1 MRAER
6 KKHNRKRWALSLL
19 LAVLIMPGIKPFT
32 AAAEEN
38 QAEETTL
45 ESITEPVTETDQTEG
60 LDSEAIKEEDHST
73 QENTETP
80 QTEAGS
86 VTATVGGISRT
97 VSLKVA
103 PREVVTYADYA
114 DWSAVGAAQTEAG
127 LKSSG
132 ALAGSGTAE
141 DPWKIGKPEALAWF
155 ASKVNA
161 GEMAAGNQNIL
172 LTADIN
178 LCGDGFGGSVD
189 APLNWIAIT
198 QLSGTF
204 DGGNHTIDYLRG
216 NQALINVVANGT
228 IQNVTI
234 GANGIL
240 SGSKCA
246 GIAVAPSGTVII
258 TNCINRANITGS
270 FRAGGIIASGEVG
283 NTQVFISKCGNEGTI
298 TITGG
303 IGSGIVGYF
312 SSASMVYYAGIITD
326 CYNKGS
332 IVNRSGDLAGCGGIS
347 NAFGEDRQRISNC
360 YNVGSMSGNRLAAIV
375 PGGRGMTS
383 NCFSRSGNGGG
394 LRNGVTALTQTQL
407 QSWAAAYAL
416 NGQSMDG
423 SWTYTEGGYPTWGEL
438 DRPNDWS
445 VVGQGVIDGLI
456 TSPAMPS
463 GDGSVDTPFQI
474 GSAEHLGVLAAKVN
488 TGSPSLNADLLMD
501 INLTGERYKGSTD
514 NPIRWKPIGTSSS
527 VYSGTFNGNGKA
539 IGYMSVVED
548 GYAGLFGCAGS
559 GAVIKGLGLYTT
571 CSVTASGTTGGNG
584 AAGFVGTVKS
594 DGATDKQITI
604 QNCYN
609 RASITGKTGMTGA
622 FIGNYEGTAGSGTQQ
637 ISNCYTTGRITT
649 SSGTPGAIA
658 GAFTNGSGGGIKY
671 CYWNKDTSSSSN
683 LNAVGSG
690 AQTTVEDSR
699 AMTTT
704 EMNTAAADG
713 TGGLLENLNKGLGGN
728 GWERSAMRNDGY
740 PIFTVSQIA
749 VNWGDVGA
757 AVMAPLCQDMTSSGT
772 AGQAANP
779 YVIWTAED
787 LAWFAY
793 QVNNGKPG
801 LCAELKTDINLF
813 GGLYSG
819 FAYNTGDPDI
829 INKALQ
835 WIPVGSD
842 EDGKRY
848 TGTFNGNGYTITA
861 MLAKGTEKQGLFGT
875 LGDNAAIRKTS
886 ISDCQIETTKG
897 YSGGIAGYVN
907 GKGVEIIEC
916 GNKGTLKGT
925 FSGAGMYFG
934 GCVGGADIASETILD
949 GCYNVG
955 NISAPGGNGV
965 GGILGAQLSGGGT
978 AGHAVIRNCM
988 NRGNVEGNIMI
999 GGIVGAATSG
1009 TVTITGCYNAGAVS
1023 ASGGYAGSIEGNY
1036 STAADA
1042 DITDCLIEAEHVY
1055 GGISSNSQV
1064 VKSEAFGT
1072 WGAAWRLNGSSFK
1085 QSTDLSWTYDKTSP
1099 YPVLSATGLPP
1110 AENWEPVGEALE
1122 YGVLKDMEK
1131 PTGNGN
1137 TTPYQIQTAEQL
1149 AWFAWKVN
1157 VEKISSSNQNIK
1169 LAKDINLFGEKYTGY
1184 TGEKN
1189 LANIEN
1195 ALKWSPIGNY
1205 SYPYQGTFHGGKT
1218 EIDGMYLN
1226 GDSYLGLIGVAQY
1239 PAKVTELGIGV
1250 DSKVIC
1256 KDNFGALLM
1265 GAVIPTSNPVE
1276 ITNCYNLG
1284 TIVNEG
1290 SDVLVAAFVG
1300 DDIRGTR
1307 NSAILSNCY
1316 NAGDTVAFANLSV
1329 GTIDNCYADTT
1340 LNPNNG
1346 THEKGDG
1353 SGVTSL
1359 TTDEMKTSEMAA
1371 FLNTYNGTLKT
1382 GADRVWYTSL
1392 DTEKTKGYPTFKAPT
1407 TIAVEFAQDTP
1418 EGGSSV
1424 TLKDSGSNS
1433 VTITDMKLRS
1443 FGPADSTFTPGTTGD
1458 AGNAFD
1464 QTTYTDVTGSDSNY
1478 HKYGYTNA
1486 NANLAFKAGGTD
1498 LKGLSQ
1504 SLNNPVTG
1512 LGNVSSVSL
1521 GRAAAYTKPED
1532 RYVLL
1537 EGASGTDRYE
1547 IQMTVKGSVGK
1558 TLSVMMP
1565 VRVTMA
1571 QLTPDGTDHKDY
1583 SVDLNITNKNAY
1595 PIDGKI
1601 LKAESKKE
1609 SGYAVLTPVKASI
1622 ALSNTGMLAA
1632 DTGGVRLG
1640 LANLAGKSGPLS
1652 GEKYYDR
1659 DAAAGGTSWME
1670 YRLKYGGVLPY
1681 RYFMEYSGIHVAET
1695 KQFEY
1700 EIGYW
1705 FGVSES
1711 DYTDTADAVVVR

>member
-1 MRAER
+1 MRTER

-32 AAAEEN
+32 AAAEEK

-161 GEMAAGNQNIL
+161 GEMVAENQNIL

-178 LCGDGFGGSVD
+178 LCGDGFGGSVGP
-189 APLNWIAIT
+189 PLNWKAIT
-198 QLSGTF
+198 RFSGTF

-216 NQALINVVANGT
+216 NQALIDTIDNGT
-228 IQNVTI
+228 VQNVII
-234 GANGIL
+234 GANGAL
-240 SGSKCA
+240 NGSGCA
-246 GIAVAPSGTVII
+246 GIAVSPSGICTI
-258 TNCINRANITGS
+258 TNCINKASITANS
-270 FRAGGIIASGEVG
+270 RVAGIIANGGGTKLIV
-283 NTQVFISKCGNEGTI
+283 NKCGNEGAI
-298 TITGG
+298 TINGG
-303 IGSGIVGYF
+303 IGAGIVGYF
-312 SSASMVYYAGIITD
+312 SSGSGQYAGEITN

-332 IVNRSGDLAGCGGIS
+332 IVNRSGDYAGCGGIS
-347 NAFGEDRQRISNC
+347 NAYGEDKQRISNC
-360 YNVGSMSGNRLAAIV
+360 YNSGSMSGNRLAAIV
-375 PGGRGMTS
+375 PGGRGVTS
-383 NCFSRSGNGGG
+383 NCFSRAGNGGG

-423 SWTYTEGGYPTWGEL
+423 AWKYTEGEYPSIGTL
-438 DRPNDWS
+438 DRPADWS
-445 VVGQGVIDGLI
+445 VVGQGLIDRLI
-456 TSPAMPS
+456 TSPALPE
-463 GDGSVDTPFQI
+463 GDGSLDNPYKI
-474 GSAEHLGVLAAKVN
+474 GTAEHLGVFAAKVN
-488 TGSPSLNADLLMD
+488 AGNTETYAALLMD
-501 INLTGERYKGSTD
+501 INLTGERYKGTTT
-514 NPIRWKPIGTSSS
+514 NPIPWKPAGTSSY
-527 VYSGTFNGNGKA
+527 VYKGTFDGNGKA

-548 GYAGLFGCAGS
+548 GYAGLFGCAGG

-690 AQTTVEDSR
+690 VQATVEDSR
-699 AMTTT
+699 AMTTS
-704 EMNTAAADG
+704 EMNTATADD

-728 GWERSAMRNDGY
+728 GWERSTMRNDGY

-757 AVMAPLCQDMTSSGT
+757 AVMAPLCQNMTSSGT

-801 LCAELKTDINLF
+801 LCAELKADINLF

-819 FAYNTGDPDI
+819 FAYNAGDADI

-835 WIPVGSD
+835 WIPIGSD
-842 EDGKRY
+842 ADGKRY
-848 TGTFNGNGYTITA
+848 TGTFNGNGYTVSV
-861 MLAKGTEKQGLFGT
+861 MLAKDAGNQGLFGT
-875 LGDNAAIRKTS
+875 LGDNAAIKKTS
-886 ISDCQIETTKG
+886 IADSRIGAAG
-897 YSGGIAGYVN
+897 YCAGGIAGYVN
-907 GKGVEIIEC
+907 GTGVVVTEC
-916 GNKGTLKGT
+916 GNEGNLSITGI
-925 FSGAGMYFG
+925 GVG
-934 GCVGGADIASETILD
+934 GCVGSMSGTAELILD

-955 NISAPGGNGV
+955 DISASGGGAGGFA
-965 GGILGAQLSGGGT
+965 GGILGKTGGSGT
-978 AGHAVIRNCM
+978 DACHVTIRNCM
-988 NRGNVEGNIMI
+988 NRGKMEGDDII
-999 GGIVGAATSG
+999 GIAGIVGVAVSGEAT
-1009 TVTITGCYNAGAVS
+1009 VTGCYNAGAVS
-1023 ASGGYAGSIEGNY
+1023 TTVAGGYVGSITISEAGMT
-1036 STAADA
+1036 STDV
-1042 DITDCLIEAEHVY
+1042 TDCLIDEKYNY
-1055 GGISSNSQV
+1055 GSSWNNPV
-1064 VKSEAFGT
+1064 VKSAAFGT

-1085 QSTDLSWTYDKTSP
+1085 QSTDLSWTYDKTSH

-1122 YGVLKDMEK
+1122 YGVLKDMDK
-1131 PTGNGN
+1131 PTGNGSDN
-1137 TTPYQIQTAEQL
+1137 PYQIQTAEQL

-1157 VEKISSSNQNIK
+1157 VEHISSSNQNIK

-1382 GADRVWYTSL
+1382 GTDRIWYTSL
-1392 DTEKTKGYPTFKAPT
+1392 DVEKTKGYPTLKAPT
-1407 TIAVEFAQDTP
+1407 TVAVEFVQDTP
-1418 EGGSSV
+1418 VGGSGV

-1504 SLNNPVTG
+1504 SLNNPVTS

-1565 VRVTMA
+1565 VKVTMA

-1583 SVDLNITNKNAY
+1583 SVDLSITNKNAY

-1652 GEKYYDR
+1652 GEKYYDK

-1670 YRLKYGGVLPY
+1670 YRLKHGGVLPY